1 MTATASPKV
10 VTFCGRTFSASELEL
25 MRQTASEFSALGVT
39 EISRTVCELL
49 EWKRPNGKLK
59 HHECR
64 QLLERLQAEGVLT
77 LPALR
82 NLGGRGPRRVD
93 LRQPR
98 LQPERPADAAR
109 LANSIRASP
118 AAAGNAGGRTALSRN
133 LLPGRQL
140 DLRWADRRSRTNGP
154 RAQSPR
160 SSHQRYLRVPA
171 GPRCPAT
178 PMRRA
183 RAVNKYG
190 SNSQV
195 IRGLVAQRVLG
206 GPSRYQQGHS
216 KLVPAG
222 DVHRFSGQY

>member
-1 MTATASPKV
+1 DSGA
-10 VTFCGRTFSASELEL
+10 E
-25 MRQTASEFSALGVT
+25 RQ
-39 EISRTVCELL
+39 
-49 EWKRPNGKLK
+49 
-59 HHECR
+59 
-64 QLLERLQAEGVLT
+64 
-77 LPALR
+77 
-82 NLGGRGPRRVD
+82 
-93 LRQPR
+93 
-98 LQPERPADAAR
+98 ADAAR

-171 GPRCPAT
+171 GRRCPAT

-190 SNSQV
+190 QV
-195 IRGLVAQRVLG
+195 TTRGSSITVFAKVLEG
-206 GPSRYQQGHS
+206 T
-216 KLVPAG
+216 L
-222 DVHRFSGQY
+222 

>member
-1 MTATASPKV
+1 
-10 VTFCGRTFSASELEL
+10 
-25 MRQTASEFSALGVT
+25 
-39 EISRTVCELL
+39 
-49 EWKRPNGKLK
+49 
-59 HHECR
+59 
-64 QLLERLQAEGVLT
+64 
-77 LPALR
+77 
-82 NLGGRGPRRVD
+82 
-93 LRQPR
+93 
-98 LQPERPADAAR
+98 

-118 AAAGNAGGRTALSRN
+118 TAAGNAGGRTALSRN

-154 RAQSPR
+154 KAQSPR

-222 DVHRFSGQY
+222 DVHRFSGQYVGVNALARHLHVIDHWLRQHLKKSGTAMLAVPVNSRATTYFLRKEVAAELRISPPRKSWR